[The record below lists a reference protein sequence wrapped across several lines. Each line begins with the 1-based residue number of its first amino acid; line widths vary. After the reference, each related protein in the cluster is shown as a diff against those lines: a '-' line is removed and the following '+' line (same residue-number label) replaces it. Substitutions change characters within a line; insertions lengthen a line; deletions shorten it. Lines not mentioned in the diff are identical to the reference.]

1 MVQCAEEP
9 PFPMPMNWQNSCHDN
24 CIMETFLGRLK
35 NEMFHGLEEEYTSF
49 EVFSK
54 AIADY
59 IGYYSRRIQSKTKWM
74 PPSKFREASMMKN

>member
-35 NEMFHGLEEEYTSF
+35 NEMFHGLEKDTHLLKSFPKQLLTILDITAEEYSQKQNGCLPLNS
-49 EVFSK
+49 EK
-54 AIADY
+54 H
-59 IGYYSRRIQSKTKWM
+59 
-74 PPSKFREASMMKN
+74 P